1 MPTSGKNLLGCLL
14 LFVLILHGCAA
25 GGVSLIKEIANDG
38 RFTAYNDGTVIDTR
52 TGLLWAARDNGSN
65 INWANAKSYCENY
78 RGGGYTD
85 WRLPTQDELVR
96 LYDNTKTYKSDCGD
110 VYLTELIRLTC
121 TWAWASEKRGSDAAN
136 FSFYGGLRGWTN
148 QSRSGY
154 RVLPVRSGK

>member
-65 INWANAKSYCENY
+65 INWASAKSYCENY

-85 WRLPTQDELVR
+85 WRMPTQDELVR
-96 LYDNTKTYKSDCGD
+96 LYDNTKTY
-110 VYLTELIRLTC
+110 VYLGLGIRKTRFRRRQLQFLRWT
-121 TWAWASEKRGSDAAN
+121 T
-136 FSFYGGLRGWTN
+136 GLD
-148 QSRSGY
+148 
-154 RVLPVRSGK
+154 